1 MIASVLFGIEVG
13 GPTVND
19 AFVLYRARP
28 LTDSERRA
36 GRVGLTLPDGSTIF
50 VEWPVQKAG

>member
-1 MIASVLFGIEVG
+1 MIANVLFRIEVG

-19 AFVLYRARP
+19 TFVRYRARP

-36 GRVGLTLPDGSTIF
+36 VVSD
-50 VEWPVQKAG
+50 

>member
-36 GRVGLTLPDGSTIF
+36 VVSD
-50 VEWPVQKAG
+50 